1 MSELHL
7 MRKILLFFTFLS
19 CSITFNLVAQ
29 TQKQLI
35 KVADTYFEDRDYYG
49 ASIYYRRAMM
59 LDSSNVDLIYKYA
72 ESLRNYNEYPKAEK
86 YYAMVYKMDRGTT
99 YPLALYWQSIM
110 LKHMGDYKNAKKNFK
125 RCERYFK
132 KDKNGFHFK
141 KVVHE
146 QKSCDVAE
154 ILKKDTLPLD
164 VKNLGSTIN
173 TTDSEFGAFLND
185 STLYFSSLRGKA
197 ITENNVVLD
206 SVYVVKIY
214 KSEEQKGNW
223 QTPIELSSQI
233 NLPEMHA
240 ANTSFSKNRKNV
252 FFTVCDLNYNCKI
265 YYSTLKNGEWQK
277 AIPLPS
283 NINAEGSVTTHPM
296 FIEFNGKELLLF
308 SSNRNGGVGMMD
320 IWFAWHKGDFTF
332 SEPIN
337 AGNNI
342 NTIEDELTPF
352 YTPDDST
359 LYFSSNWHEGL
370 GGFDVFKSK
379 GEPGIWLKPE
389 NMKYPINTSTNET
402 YFSKFESKAFVT
414 SNRKGSI
421 TKKGATCCN
430 DLYAIKFPDVV
441 KPKIYTSLEELQR
454 YLPVTLYFHND
465 EPNPRS
471 KDTITQHSYLTTF
484 QQYLKLSD
492 TYKKEYAS
500 GLRGEEKD
508 DAILDIED
516 LFEEYVK
523 KGVSDLNQFM
533 PLLLKE
539 LDKGT
544 KIELSIKGY
553 ASPLSKSDYNVNLTL
568 RRISSLI
575 NYINEYQN
583 GKLKPYLEGT
593 AQNEATLTFN
603 KIPFGEYQSKDEVSD
618 NLNDLKN
625 SVYSRKA
632 ALERKIEIM
641 AIRLTEKGKEN
652 KGLDGSTIEEAKLEI
667 ENSIKNITEIP
678 KNVDTEIIFK
688 IKNKGNSPLKLF
700 SAETENNTLKISLP
714 EHSILPEQ
722 ESEIKILVP
731 FSVLSKTF
739 NAKIKI
745 LSNANPN
752 IHWLEIKKED

>member
-1 MSELHL
+1 
-7 MRKILLFFTFLS
+7 MRNIRLFFTFLS
-19 CSITFNLVAQ
+19 CFVTFSLVAQ

-49 ASIYYRRAMM
+49 ASIYYHRAML
-59 LDSSNVDLIYKYA
+59 LDSNNIDLIYKYA
-72 ESLRNYNEYPKAEK
+72 ESFRNYNEYPKAEK
-86 YYAMVYKMDRGTT
+86 YYAKVYKLDRGTT
-99 YPLALYWQSIM
+99 YPLALYWQSVM

-132 KDKNGFHFK
+132 KDKNGFYFK

-146 QKSCDVAE
+146 QKSCSVAE
-154 ILKKDTLPLD
+154 VLKKDTLPLE

-173 TTDSEFGAFLND
+173 STDSEFGAFLSD

-197 ITENNVVLD
+197 ITENNIVLD

-223 QTPIELSSQI
+223 QTPLELSSQI

-240 ANTSFSKNRKNV
+240 ANTSFSKNKKIV

-265 YYSTLKNGEWQK
+265 YYSTFRNGEWQK
-277 AIPLPS
+277 ATPLAA
-283 NINAEGSVTTHPM
+283 NINEEGSVTTHPM
-296 FIEFNGKELLLF
+296 FVEFNGKEILLF
-308 SSNRNGGVGMMD
+308 SSNRKGSMGMMD
-320 IWFAWHKGDFTF
+320 IWFAWHKGDYTF

-342 NTIEDELTPF
+342 NTIEDEITPF
-352 YTPDDST
+352 YTSEDST

-389 NMKYPINTSTNET
+389 NIKYPINTSTNET
-402 YFSKFESKAFVT
+402 YFSKFGSKAFVT

-430 DLYAIKFPDVV
+430 DIYAIKLPEII

-471 KDTITQHSYLTTF
+471 KDTITQHNYITTYN
-484 QQYLKLSD
+484 QYLKLSD
-492 TYKKEYAS
+492 NYKKEYAS
-500 GLRGEEKD
+500 GLKGEERD

-516 LFEEYVK
+516 FFEEYVK
-523 KGVSDLNQFM
+523 KGVLDLNQFM

-539 LDKGT
+539 LEKGT

-575 NYINEYQN
+575 NYISEFNN
-583 GKLKPYLEGT
+583 GIFKSYIDGT
-593 AQNEATLTFN
+593 AQNGAKLTFN
-603 KIPFGEYQSKDEVSD
+603 KIPFGEYQSKEEVSD
-618 NLNDLKN
+618 NFNDLKN

-652 KGLDGSTIEEAKLEI
+652 KGLDGTEIKEAILYI
-667 ENSIKNITEIP
+667 ENPIINIDNYAINN
-678 KNVDTEIIFK
+678 NVEVHFTIY
-688 IKNKGNSPLKLF
+688 NKGNSPLKLF
-700 SAETENNTLKISLP
+700 SFETETNALKIV
-714 EHSILPEQ
+714 LPEQ
-722 ESEIKILVP
+722 PILSEQKDVIRVEVP
-731 FSVLSKTF
+731 QSVLGSSF

-752 IHWLEIKKED
+752 MHWIEIKKGD